1 MEKDMQRVT
10 ININTGQWRILR
22 QIAKNLGIPISML
35 IQQEIDRAME
45 TADVWLQRADMV
57 YVK

>member
-1 MEKDMQRVT
+1 MQKVT
-10 ININTGQWRILR
+10 ININTDQWRILR
-22 QIAKNLGIPISML
+22 QIAKNLGIPISTL

-57 YVK
+57 YVR